1 MHCSGTV
8 IHCCKVIYCTSTVL
22 NHTALYSVL
31 PCSARLKLCNV
42 LSALF
47 WTTPQCYIAVYCT
60 ILTCIVLHLNCAAL
74 SWTVLHC
81 TDTMLAMCCTGTIL
95 KLYCIVLYHYDI
107 MHCTAS
113 QPCPT
118 HALCCTSLSWIVL
131 QCTGTAP
138 AVLVMHCT
146 GTYHST
152 LHWNVYMYTYALTWT
167 YAYALHVLHCNYPGN
182 TQRLY
187 NVVRR
192 L

>member
-1 MHCSGTV
+1 
-8 IHCCKVIYCTSTVL
+8 
-22 NHTALYSVL
+22 
-31 PCSARLKLCNV
+31 
-42 LSALF
+42 
-47 WTTPQCYIAVYCT
+47 
-60 ILTCIVLHLNCAAL
+60 
-74 SWTVLHC
+74 
-81 TDTMLAMCCTGTIL
+81 
-95 KLYCIVLYHYDI
+95 

-167 YAYALHVLHCNYPGN
+167 YAYALHVLHCNYALCCSEREHADCTALFWTSTCMCCTAHATLQCCSAHAAVQWIAFIALHWLCCIVLVLNSIIVYCTILHCTLLLAVIMLHCPYC
-182 TQRLY
+182 TACTALHMQHCKFCSAHAA
-187 NVVRR
+187 V
-192 L
+192 